1 VSDLPSSNERSQ
13 KAVGVDKDLFQEVY
27 DSPASLPGSERY
39 ITSEEDVRKIEE
51 LLGIRTGAIRAPL
64 WVSGEDL
71 VCRNCGR
78 APNWLDIVTSAATSV
93 HSATMIAKVILGDKK
108 YVNVEVPHAIAG
120 VRCVSCGASISGLR
134 SFKCHN
140 WAYAFGDLEREVE
153 RVRQGF
159 SGPVD

>member
-1 VSDLPSSNERSQ
+1 MRS
-13 KAVGVDKDLFQEVY
+13 
-27 DSPASLPGSERY
+27 
-39 ITSEEDVRKIEE
+39 
-51 LLGIRTGAIRAPL
+51 GAIRASL
-64 WVSGEDL
+64 WVSGDDL
-71 VCRNCGR
+71 ACRNCGR

-120 VRCVSCGASISGLR
+120 VRCVSCGTSISGLR

-159 SGPVD
+159 PGSVD